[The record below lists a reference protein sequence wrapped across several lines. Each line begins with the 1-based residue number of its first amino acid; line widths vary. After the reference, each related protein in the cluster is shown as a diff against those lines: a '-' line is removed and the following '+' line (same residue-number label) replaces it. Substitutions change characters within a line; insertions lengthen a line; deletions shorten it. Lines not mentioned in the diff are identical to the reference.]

1 MADSVL
7 NSTAV
12 LRLNFCAKLNICP
25 SISATSPSCKT
36 LYDTRNE
43 KTTMK
48 VIGFRVSSDKKI
60 YYCIIEKL
68 ADDSINY
75 LDYSSIEIPQALN
88 WPEALAYTRN
98 TILDILNLYEI
109 KQAVIRIAELDGAS
123 LERCYIEGVLQEAIA
138 SSPVEKF
145 QTGQISTI
153 ASLLRCLLY
162 TSRCV

>member
-1 MADSVL
+1 
-7 NSTAV
+7 
-12 LRLNFCAKLNICP
+12 
-25 SISATSPSCKT
+25 
-36 LYDTRNE
+36 
-43 KTTMK
+43 MK
-48 VIGFRVSSDKKI
+48 VIGFRVYSDKKI

-68 ADDSINY
+68 ADNSINY
-75 LDYSSIEIPQALN
+75 IDYSSIEIPQALN

-109 KQAVIRIAELDGAS
+109 KQTVIRIAELDGAS

-153 ASLLRCLLY
+153 ASLLRIQRDNFKQFANNEIVYDDIPDEIDWTRISKPEREAILTANSALNL
-162 TSRCV
+162 

>member
-1 MADSVL
+1 M
-7 NSTAV
+7 N
-12 LRLNFCAKLNICP
+12 
-25 SISATSPSCKT
+25 
-36 LYDTRNE
+36 
-43 KTTMK
+43 
-48 VIGFRVSSDKKI
+48 VIGFRVYSDKKI

-68 ADDSINY
+68 ADDTIYY

-88 WPEALAYTRN
+88 WPEALEYTRN

-109 KQAVIRIAELDGAS
+109 KHTVIRIAEFDGAS

-153 ASLLRCLLY
+153 ASLLNIQRENFKQLVNNETLY
-162 TSRCV
+162 TEIPDEIDWIRISKPEREAILTANSALNL

>member
-1 MADSVL
+1 
-7 NSTAV
+7 
-12 LRLNFCAKLNICP
+12 
-25 SISATSPSCKT
+25 
-36 LYDTRNE
+36 
-43 KTTMK
+43 MK
-48 VIGFRVSSDKKI
+48 VIGFRVYSDKKI

-75 LDYSSIEIPQALN
+75 IDFSSIEIPQALN

-109 KQAVIRIAELDGAS
+109 KKTVIRIAELDGAS

-153 ASLLRCLLY
+153 ASLLRIQRDNFKQLANNEIVY
-162 TSRCV
+162 DDIPDEIDWSRISKPEREAILTANSALNL

>member
-1 MADSVL
+1 
-7 NSTAV
+7 
-12 LRLNFCAKLNICP
+12 
-25 SISATSPSCKT
+25 
-36 LYDTRNE
+36 
-43 KTTMK
+43 MK
-48 VIGFRVSSDKKI
+48 VIGFRVYSDKKI

-68 ADDSINY
+68 ADKSINY

-88 WPEALAYTRN
+88 WPESLAYTRN

-109 KQAVIRIAELDGAS
+109 RQTVIRIAELDGAS

-153 ASLLRCLLY
+153 ASLLNIQRDNFKQLVNNEIVYNNFPAEIDWTRISKPEREAIL
-162 TSRCV
+162 TANSALNL

>member
-1 MADSVL
+1 
-7 NSTAV
+7 
-12 LRLNFCAKLNICP
+12 
-25 SISATSPSCKT
+25 
-36 LYDTRNE
+36 
-43 KTTMK
+43 MK
-48 VIGFRVSSDKKI
+48 VIGFRVYSDKKI

-75 LDYSSIEIPQALN
+75 LDCSSIEIPQALN

-109 KQAVIRIAELDGAS
+109 KQTVIRFAELDGAS

-153 ASLLRCLLY
+153 ASLLHIQRDNFKQLVNNEIVYNDIPAEIDWTRISKPEREAIL
-162 TSRCV
+162 TANSALNL